1 MSETPESAD
10 ALPPPQPTTETSAA
24 DTPDAARVVLRD
36 LHRIG
41 NGFADL
47 ARDGLALL
55 KAESKL
61 FASALVLIL
70 VLAVM
75 TGFLLAGA
83 TLLLVA
89 APVVLLVELGWFGPT
104 LALVAVVVML
114 LVMAMLLLL
123 MIRRLGRDLLFRR
136 SRAALRGLPVVGQAD
151 AGEKAGDKTP

>member
-1 MSETPESAD
+1 MSVPPESAD
-10 ALPPPQPTTETSAA
+10 TLPPPQPAAETSRA
-24 DTPDAARVVLRD
+24 DATPDAARVVLSD
-36 LHRIG
+36 LSRIG

-55 KAESKL
+55 KAETKL

-70 VLAVM
+70 VLAIM

-104 LALVAVVVML
+104 LALVAVLVTL
-114 LVMAMLLLL
+114 LVMAALLLL
-123 MIRRLGRDLLFRR
+123 MIRWLGRDLLFRR
-136 SRAALRGLPVVGQAD
+136 SRAALRGLPVAGRAE
-151 AGEKAGDKTP
+151 AGEKAE

>member
-1 MSETPESAD
+1 MSVTSEPEDTLPPPEPAPETSSAD
-10 ALPPPQPTTETSAA
+10 AA
-24 DTPDAARVVLRD
+24 PDAARVVLSD
-36 LHRIG
+36 LSRIG

-47 ARDGLALL
+47 GRDGLALL
-55 KAESKL
+55 RAESKL

-89 APVVLLVELGWFGPT
+89 APVVLLVELGWLGPT

-114 LVMAMLLLL
+114 MVTAALLLL
-123 MIRRLGRDLLFRR
+123 LIRRLGRDLLFRR
-136 SRAALRGLPVVGQAD
+136 SRAALRSLPVMGRASESEE
-151 AGEKAGDKTP
+151 AE

>member
-1 MSETPESAD
+1 M
-10 ALPPPQPTTETSAA
+10 PPPQPAPETSRAEAA
-24 DTPDAARVVLRD
+24 PDAVRVVLSD
-36 LHRIG
+36 LSRIG

-114 LVMAMLLLL
+114 LLMAALLLL
-123 MIRRLGRDLLFRR
+123 MIRWLGRDLLFRR
-136 SRAALRGLPVVGQAD
+136 SRAALRGLPVTGRVQ
-151 AGEKAGDKTP
+151 AGDKAE

>member
-1 MSETPESAD
+1 MSVPPESAD
-10 ALPPPQPTTETSAA
+10 TLPPPQPAPEASRAEA
-24 DTPDAARVVLRD
+24 VPDAARVVLSD
-36 LHRIG
+36 LSRIG

-104 LALVAVVVML
+104 LALVAVVAML
-114 LVMAMLLLL
+114 LLMAALLLL
-123 MIRRLGRDLLFRR
+123 MIRRLGHDLLFRR
-136 SRAALRGLPVVGQAD
+136 SRAALRGLPVMGRAE
-151 AGEKAGDKTP
+151 AGEKAE

>member
-1 MSETPESAD
+1 MSVSPEPATETPRAD
-10 ALPPPQPTTETSAA
+10 AA
-24 DTPDAARVVLRD
+24 PDAARVVLSD
-36 LHRIG
+36 LSRIG

-104 LALVAVVVML
+104 LALVVVVLLL
-114 LVMAMLLLL
+114 LVMAVLLLL

-136 SRAALRGLPVVGQAD
+136 SRAALRGMPVIGRSE
-151 AGEKAGDKTP
+151 AGEKTE

>member
-1 MSETPESAD
+1 MSVTGEPED
-10 ALPPPQPTTETSAA
+10 TLPPSEPPA
-24 DTPDAARVVLRD
+24 DTSGTDAAPDAARVVLSD
-36 LHRIG
+36 LSRIG

-75 TGFLLAGA
+75 VGFLLAGA

-104 LALVAVVVML
+104 LALVVVVLLL
-114 LVMAMLLLL
+114 LVMAVLLLL

-136 SRAALRGLPVVGQAD
+136 SRAALRGMPVIGRSE
-151 AGEKAGDKTP
+151 AGEKTE

>member
-1 MSETPESAD
+1 MSQTPESEAR
-10 ALPPPQPTTETSAA
+10 LPPPESATDSSGA
-24 DTPDAARVVLRD
+24 DAAPDAARVVLSD

-104 LALVAVVVML
+104 LALVAVVAML
-114 LVMAMLLLL
+114 LLMAALLLL
-123 MIRRLGRDLLFRR
+123 MIRRLGHDLLFRR
-136 SRAALRGLPVVGQAD
+136 SRAALRGLPVMGRAE
-151 AGEKAGDKTP
+151 AGEKAE

>member
-1 MSETPESAD
+1 MSETPESEAT
-10 ALPPPQPTTETSAA
+10 LPPPESATDSSA
-24 DTPDAARVVLRD
+24 TDAAPDAARVLLSD

-70 VLAVM
+70 VLAVT

-89 APVVLLVELGWFGPT
+89 APVVLLVELGWLGPT
-104 LALVAVVVML
+104 LALVAVLVML
-114 LVMAMLLLL
+114 LVMAAVLLL

-136 SRAALRGLPVVGQAD
+136 SRDALRMPPVSRP
-151 AGEKAGDKTP
+151 AGAAEQVK

>member
-1 MSETPESAD
+1 MSVPPESTD
-10 ALPPPQPTTETSAA
+10 TLPPPQPTAETSGADAA
-24 DTPDAARVVLRD
+24 PDAARVVLSD
-36 LHRIG
+36 LSRIG

-114 LVMAMLLLL
+114 LLMAALLLL

-136 SRAALRGLPVVGQAD
+136 SRAALRGLPVVGRAD
-151 AGEKAGDKTP
+151 AGENTE

>member
-1 MSETPESAD
+1 MSETPESEAT
-10 ALPPPQPTTETSAA
+10 LPPPESATDSSA
-24 DTPDAARVVLRD
+24 TDAAPDAARVLLSD

-104 LALVAVVVML
+104 LALVAVVAML
-114 LVMAMLLLL
+114 LLMAALLLL
-123 MIRRLGRDLLFRR
+123 MIRRLGHDLLFRR
-136 SRAALRGLPVVGQAD
+136 SRAALRGLPVMGRAE
-151 AGEKAGDKTP
+151 AGEKAV